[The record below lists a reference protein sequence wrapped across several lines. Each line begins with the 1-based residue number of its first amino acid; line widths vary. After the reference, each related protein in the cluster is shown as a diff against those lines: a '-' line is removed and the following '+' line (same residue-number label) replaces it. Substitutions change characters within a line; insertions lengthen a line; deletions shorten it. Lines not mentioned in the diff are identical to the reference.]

1 MLDDRVGETDVTDL
15 RSSDGRQDAPVAVEA
30 QSPLLEQIRQGGL
43 ASPEGLAVM
52 DDIGTLTHAQVCGR
66 AAELAAVLLRSGLEP
81 EGHVGLWAEQNC
93 DLLIGILGILLAG
106 GVYVPLDPTYPED
119 RLRYVTANADLV
131 RVVAAHR
138 HIQAAAAL
146 GVPVTSLGELSGAV
160 PAVVTAAPG
169 STDAAYMIYTSGST
183 GPPKG
188 VVVEHASIAALL
200 SWIAEAIDICPGDR
214 VMQTAPLAFDAS
226 IQTILLPLVTG
237 GTLCAVP
244 SEAGRDPYVLAD
256 ALAKYRPKALSTSPM
271 MLRMLMESG
280 WTGDPDL
287 TVVTGAE
294 RMTPDT
300 IRYIAPRVK
309 SLLNQYGP
317 TEATVV
323 VTMAAL
329 RPEDAMEPPIGRP
342 RTGVECLILDRE
354 RNPVAAGRTGE
365 LYVLGGAL
373 ARGYYNAPA
382 LTAERFVMISA
393 GTSAPRRAYRTGD
406 IVRQRD
412 DGDLVHVGRLDDQV
426 KVRGYRVE
434 PGEIEMVLLEHPDV
448 TGAAVIA
455 QGSGAPDRNPADR
468 GPLGHNTLGL
478 HEWDELRLYA
488 FVTGAPGLDVSAL
501 RAHSKKRLPSYMI
514 PADFVVLDEFP
525 VTMTQKV
532 DRSELRKRL
541 EAKLM
546 ATAYPPSRAGAPRR
560 LTPIETSVR
569 DLIADVLSLEPEE
582 IAPTDDF
589 FDLGGTSLRA
599 LRLCMTIEGRFKVR
613 LPLSILTT
621 HSTVARIAGA
631 IGVYSRSSLTE
642 ASDGYRYEWERVLAQ
657 AWSEILDVH
666 DIGRTSDFFKLGGDA
681 SSAAALIDLLAST
694 YRVDLSIDQLR
705 RYSTLEALAEA
716 TSRNPRTSSVVPV
729 TATGSA
735 PAFFC
740 VAGAGGLAMSFLPLA
755 RRLGPDQPFYGLQAH
770 GLENR
775 GRPDLTLRRAARR
788 HARAIRAIQPHGPY
802 FVGGHSLGGIVALL
816 IAQELAAVGEQ
827 VPLLVILDTELPRYI
842 GSLSA
847 AFNKS
852 APKEPDERLKLST
865 VLRLPLAGIV
875 PQKGIRQFHL
885 FGLHGSVQLR
895 YARLR
900 PWSGPTLLYTAGPD
914 DGVEIE
920 SGWRRLLTGRV
931 WAVPVPGDHLRMM
944 HQPNVNVLAEDLRR
958 RLAQAAN
965 QVEPRL
971 GPEAAGLD
979 RSVEA

>member
-1 MLDDRVGETDVTDL
+1 VTDS
-15 RSSDGRQDAPVAVEA
+15 RSSDGRKGGSVVGAAR
-30 QSPLLEQIRQGGL
+30 SPLLEQMRQAGL
-43 ASPEGLAVM
+43 ASPDRPAVM
-52 DDIGTLTHAQVCGR
+52 DDTGSLTHREVWDR
-66 AAELAAVLLRSGLEP
+66 AGQLAAILLEGGLEP
-81 EGHVGLWAEQNC
+81 EGHVGFWAQQNC
-93 DLLIGILGILLAG
+93 DLLVGVLGILLAG

-119 RLRYVTANADLV
+119 RLRYVTASADLV
-131 RVVAAHR
+131 TVVAAHR
-138 HIQAAAAL
+138 DVRAAAAL
-146 GVPVTSLGELSGAV
+146 GVPVTSLGELSGV
-160 PAVVTAAPG
+160 SPAMATAAPG
-169 STDAAYMIYTSGST
+169 RTDAAYVIYTSGST
-183 GPPKG
+183 GRPKG
-188 VVVEHASIAALL
+188 VVVEHASIADLL
-200 SWIAEAIDICPGDR
+200 AWIAKAIDIGPGDR

-256 ALAKYRPKALSTSPM
+256 AIAKYRPKALSTSPM

-280 WTGDPDL
+280 WAGDPDL
-287 TVVTGAE
+287 TVLTGAE
-294 RMTPDT
+294 RMTPDS

-309 SLLNQYGP
+309 SLFNQYGP

-329 RPEDAMEPPIGRP
+329 RPEDAMEPPIGVPRP
-342 RTGVECLILDRE
+342 GIECLVLDGE
-354 RNPVAAGRTGE
+354 RRPVAAGSAGE
-365 LYVLGGAL
+365 LYILGGAL
-373 ARGYYNAPA
+373 ARGYYGSPE
-382 LTAERFVMISA
+382 LTEERFVMISA

-406 IVRQRD
+406 IVRQRE

-434 PGEIEMVLLEHPDV
+434 PGEIERVLLEHPDV
-448 TGAAVIA
+448 TGAVVVA
-455 QGSGAPDRNPADR
+455 QGFRAPNANPPETGRPAHR
-468 GPLGHNTLGL
+468 GLGL
-478 HEWDELRLYA
+478 EEWDELRLYA
-488 FVTGAPGLDVSAL
+488 FVTGGLGLDVSAL
-501 RAHSKKRLPSYMI
+501 RAHAKERLPSYMV
-514 PADFVVLDEFP
+514 PADFLVLDEFP
-525 VTMTQKV
+525 VTMSQKV
-532 DRSELRKRL
+532 DKAELRKRL
-541 EAKLM
+541 ESKLM
-546 ATAYPPSRAGAPRR
+546 STGYPPSPPRR
-560 LTPIETSVR
+560 LEALTPIEASVR

-621 HSTVARIAGA
+621 HSTVVRIADA

-681 SSAAALIDLLAST
+681 MSATALIDLLANS
-694 YRVDLSIDQLR
+694 YRVDFTIDQLR
-705 RYSTLEALAEA
+705 RHSTLEALAEA
-716 TSRNPRTSSVVPV
+716 TSRHPRTSSVVPV

-775 GRPDLTLRRAARR
+775 GRPDFTLRRAARR

-802 FVGGHSLGGIVALL
+802 FVGGHSLGGIIALL
-816 IAQELAAVGEQ
+816 IAQELALAGEQ
-827 VPLLVILDTELPRYI
+827 VPLLVILDTQLPHLI
-842 GSLSA
+842 GSVSA

-852 APKEPDERLKLST
+852 PSKEPEERLKLST
-865 VLRLPLAGIV
+865 VVRLPLAGIV

-895 YARLR
+895 YAQLR
-900 PWSGPTLLYTAGPD
+900 PWPGPTLLYTAGPE

-920 SGWRRLLTGRV
+920 SSWRRLLTGPV
-931 WAVPVPGDHLRMM
+931 STVPVPGDHLRMM

-958 RLAQAAN
+958 RLEQAAN
-965 QVEPRL
+965 QNGPLPRR
-971 GPEAAGLD
+971 AAVSID
-979 RSVEA
+979 ESVEA